1 MSENIFPA
9 EPIQS
14 AADVVEENYSAKSI
28 SELSDLFVAL
38 RSSEDA
44 MLRYKEAEAIK
55 SAFYRLI
62 AKMRIEGQGAPL
74 EAQAQE
80 ALESAE
86 QNFKAMYSDY
96 KKDRAEY
103 NRVQD
108 EMREANLAAK
118 KAIIEE
124 LKALTEGQDDV
135 SSRFPAFRE
144 LQNRWKEAGPV
155 PAQSYR
161 DINDS
166 YQFQVEKFYD
176 MVKINRDLRD
186 LDFRK
191 NLEAKI
197 ALCEQA
203 EALAL
208 REDVVEA
215 FKDLQ
220 KYHEQWKEYGPVSK
234 EYREDIWNRFKAATA
249 VVNKKYQAHFESLKG
264 EYEQNR
270 EKRRAICERAE
281 ELLRQE
287 IGSTAEW
294 NEAGKTMDELLAE
307 WKTIGYA
314 TKKENPKIYER
325 FRAACDTF
333 YARKREYYTAVK
345 DTMNENVSR
354 KMSLIEQAEA
364 LKDST
369 DWKKTTDQFISLQKQ
384 WKEIGYVPRKKA
396 DQLWKRFRAACD
408 AFFNSRD
415 ENAPKENDIYS
426 NLKAKKRL
434 IDEILAYE
442 PVEDEAANAEKMRAF
457 ADRWNAIG
465 HVPYKEKDNVIEA
478 YKAAM
483 NKRFPLFSKQRQ
495 TRQEGGK
502 RSPKDALIAR
512 YNALQQDITTYE
524 NNIGFFSAS
533 KSSAPLIEQMQ
544 ERIEQSKK
552 QLRELEE
559 KIRNIEEDEQ

>member
-9 EPIQS
+9 EPVQGT
-14 AADVVEENYSAKSI
+14 ADVVEENYSAKSI

-38 RSSEDA
+38 RAGEDA
-44 MLRYKEAEAIK
+44 MTRYKEAEAIK

-62 AKMRIEGQGAPL
+62 ARMRIENEGSPVDP
-74 EAQAQE
+74 QAQE
-80 ALESAE
+80 ALENAE
-86 QNFKAMYSDY
+86 QNFKAMYADY

-103 NRVQD
+103 NRTQD

-135 SSRFPAFRE
+135 SSCFPAFRE

-176 MVKINRDLRD
+176 MIKINRDLRD

-203 EALAL
+203 EALSQ
-208 REDVVEA
+208 RDDVVEA
-215 FKDLQ
+215 FKELQ

-264 EYEQNR
+264 EYEQNL
-270 EKRRAICERAE
+270 EKKRVICEKAE

-294 NEAGKTMDELLAE
+294 NEAGKQMDELLAE

-314 TKKENPKIYER
+314 TKKENQKIYER

-333 YARKREYYTAVK
+333 YARKREYYTSVK

-354 KMSLIEQAEA
+354 KISLIEQAEA

-408 AFFNSRD
+408 AFFENRD

-442 PVEDEAANAEKMRAF
+442 SVEDEAANADKMRAF
-457 ADRWNAIG
+457 ADRWNEIG
-465 HVPYKEKDNVIEA
+465 HVPYKEKDNIIEA
-478 YKAAM
+478 YRAAM
-483 NKRFPLFSKQRQ
+483 NKKFPLFSKQRQ
-495 TRQEGGK
+495 QRQDGGK

-533 KSSAPLIEQMQ
+533 KSSAPLIKQMQ
-544 ERIEQSKK
+544 EKIEQSKR
-552 QLRELEE
+552 QLKELEE
-559 KIRNIEEDEQ
+559 KIRNFEEDEQ

>member
-9 EPIQS
+9 EPVQGT
-14 AADVVEENYSAKSI
+14 ADVVEENYSAKSI

-38 RSSEDA
+38 RAGEDA
-44 MLRYKEAEAIK
+44 MTRYKEAEAIK

-62 AKMRIEGQGAPL
+62 ARMRIENEGSPVDP
-74 EAQAQE
+74 QAQE
-80 ALESAE
+80 ALENAE
-86 QNFKAMYSDY
+86 QNFKAMYADY

-103 NRVQD
+103 NRAQD

-135 SSRFPAFRE
+135 SSCFPAFRE

-176 MVKINRDLRD
+176 MIKINRDLRD

-203 EALAL
+203 EALSQ
-208 REDVVEA
+208 REDVIEA
-215 FKDLQ
+215 FKELQ

-264 EYEQNR
+264 EYEQNL
-270 EKRRAICERAE
+270 EKKRVICEKAE

-294 NEAGKTMDELLAE
+294 NEAGKQMDELLAE

-314 TKKENPKIYER
+314 TKKENQKIYER

-354 KMSLIEQAEA
+354 KISLIEQAEA

-408 AFFNSRD
+408 AFFENRD

-442 PVEDEAANAEKMRAF
+442 SVEDEAANADKMRAF
-457 ADRWNAIG
+457 ADRWNEIG
-465 HVPYKEKDNVIEA
+465 HVPYKEKDNIIEA
-478 YKAAM
+478 YRAAM
-483 NKRFPLFSKQRQ
+483 NKKFPLFSKQRQ
-495 TRQEGGK
+495 QRQDGGK

-533 KSSAPLIEQMQ
+533 KSSAPLIKQMQ
-544 ERIEQSKK
+544 EKIEQSKR
-552 QLRELEE
+552 QLKELEE
-559 KIRNIEEDEQ
+559 KIRNFEEDEQ